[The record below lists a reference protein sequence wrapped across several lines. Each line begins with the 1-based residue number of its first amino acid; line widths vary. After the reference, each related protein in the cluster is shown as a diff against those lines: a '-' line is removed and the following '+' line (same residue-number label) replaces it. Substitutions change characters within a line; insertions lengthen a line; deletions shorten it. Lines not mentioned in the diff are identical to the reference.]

1 MLINKGVVSIDGLIN
16 ARIPKPIITQSFS
29 IWLCFVTYDDIFF
42 QVGALKNL
50 VPLLDRVLVEKARG
64 GIGIPEKAQQ
74 KVLQGTVVAVGP
86 GTRNN
91 VGALKN
97 LVPLLDRVL
106 VEKARGGIGIPEK
119 AQQKVLQGT
128 VVAVGP
134 GTRNNH
140 GQHIPV
146 TVEVGDKVLLPESA
160 GAKVQFEDKEYY
172 FFF

>member
-1 MLINKGVVSIDGLIN
+1 MGPVAAASPPKLISSIL
-16 ARIPKPIITQSFS
+16 A
-29 IWLCFVTYDDIFF
+29 
-42 QVGALKNL
+42 
-50 VPLLDRVLVEKARG
+50 
-64 GIGIPEKAQQ
+64 
-74 KVLQGTVVAVGP
+74 
-86 GTRNN
+86 

-146 TVEVGDKVLLPESA
+146 TVEVENDLLAKLES
-160 GAKVQFEDKEYY
+160 
-172 FFF
+172 